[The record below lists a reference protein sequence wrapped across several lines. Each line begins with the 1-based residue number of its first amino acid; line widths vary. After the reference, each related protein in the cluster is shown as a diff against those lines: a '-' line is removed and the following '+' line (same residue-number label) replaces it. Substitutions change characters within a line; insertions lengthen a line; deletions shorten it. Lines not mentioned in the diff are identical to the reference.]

1 MSSRIPVAAD
11 APAAT
16 GPTTTR
22 RLGLGPGT
30 KELLALPLAF
40 LALGMLVPIGF
51 VLWTAA
57 FGSGSGDVVSVVTDP
72 LFQTALTRTLLMAAL
87 VTVFCVVLGLVY
99 ALAILLAP
107 PGLRVLLVIGIGSA
121 FVISLMVRTYGW
133 IILLQPKG
141 LLADI
146 LNSMGFLD
154 GPLQLLQTP
163 TAMYLGM
170 VHVMIP
176 YSIMLIYTA
185 LMSLDGNQ
193 LKAARSMGAT
203 GLTTFWRVVF
213 PQISGGVVAG
223 ALLVFMISLSFYITP
238 AFLGGPAQLTM
249 GTLIGR
255 ELSGT
260 QNFKSAAIMGTML
273 LVVVIALYFLAE
285 RIFKITERW
294 ERR

>member
-1 MSSRIPVAAD
+1 
-11 APAAT
+11 
-16 GPTTTR
+16 
-22 RLGLGPGT
+22 
-30 KELLALPLAF
+30 
-40 LALGMLVPIGF
+40 
-51 VLWTAA
+51 
-57 FGSGSGDVVSVVTDP
+57 
-72 LFQTALTRTLLMAAL
+72 
-87 VTVFCVVLGLVY
+87 
-99 ALAILLAP
+99 
-107 PGLRVLLVIGIGSA
+107 
-121 FVISLMVRTYGW
+121 MVRTYGW

-146 LNSMGFLD
+146 LHSLGVLD

-170 VHVMIP
+170 VHVMLP
-176 YSIMLIYTA
+176 FAIMLIYTA

-193 LKAARSMGAT
+193 LKAARSMGAS
-203 GLTTFWRVVF
+203 GLTTFWRVVL
-213 PQISGGVVAG
+213 PQISGGVAAG
-223 ALLVFMISLSFYITP
+223 AMLVFMISLSFYITP

-273 LVVVIALYFLAE
+273 LVVVVVLYFLAE
-285 RIFKITERW
+285 KTFKITERW